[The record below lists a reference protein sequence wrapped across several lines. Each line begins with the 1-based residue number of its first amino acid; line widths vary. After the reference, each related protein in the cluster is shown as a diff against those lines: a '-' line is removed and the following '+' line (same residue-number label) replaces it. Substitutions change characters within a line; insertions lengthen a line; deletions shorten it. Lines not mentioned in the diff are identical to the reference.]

1 MPMALFAF
9 TLDEDGAL
17 IEDTAAFS
25 SCAWATGR
33 LHRPG
38 PGAPGWLEGF
48 GEITGECVQALYRLL
63 SKPVSYLPFPPGAAP
78 DGAGDWQATVTDIL
92 GGAAAG
98 AVAALLGAV
107 APVVGGV
114 VSAGALAGAAGSV
127 VNRATQ
133 RVEQRDQAHATAPPA
148 AAPSTDAPATGRRS
162 RSVQVPDVVAFAA
175 HAADILG
182 LPPELAHPLEL
193 RVVSTPVWRKKD
205 GSLPDP
211 EPVFLSSPAVP
222 DLGRIKNAA
231 GFSPALASYLSD
243 PEVPERRINL
253 RNARETVLNAAR
265 PDAFPLARWPS
276 DVNKPLAVGQQF
288 AVNTVL
294 AELAEGRLF
303 SVNGPPGTGKT
314 TLLRDLIAA
323 IVVQRAAVLTD
334 LPSPEA
340 AFAGDPHKW
349 TAPDGKRRVVKGL
362 RRELT
367 GFEIV
372 VASSNNNAVENITK
386 ELPALTA
393 IGADWQDDAQ
403 YFGEQAT
410 AFLGEPAW
418 GMVAAPLGNAEK
430 RAVFR
435 NRFWWGDNGMQA
447 LLQSLEKDPPQAG
460 EWQAA
465 AGRFT
470 EALGV
475 AAGLAAERAIADT
488 ALRFPVGDAEV
499 CGAWCAE

>member
-1 MPMALFAF
+1 MY
-9 TLDEDGAL
+9 
-17 IEDTAAFS
+17 
-25 SCAWATGR
+25 CRTG
-33 LHRPG
+33 
-38 PGAPGWLEGF
+38 
-48 GEITGECVQALYRLL
+48 
-63 SKPVSYLPFPPGAAP
+63 SFP
-78 DGAGDWQATVTDIL
+78 AGQ
-92 GGAAAG
+92 
-98 AVAALLGAV
+98 
-107 APVVGGV
+107 
-114 VSAGALAGAAGSV
+114 
-127 VNRATQ
+127 
-133 RVEQRDQAHATAPPA
+133 
-148 AAPSTDAPATGRRS
+148 
-162 RSVQVPDVVAFAA
+162 
-175 HAADILG
+175 
-182 LPPELAHPLEL
+182 
-193 RVVSTPVWRKKD
+193 
-205 GSLPDP
+205 
-211 EPVFLSSPAVP
+211 
-222 DLGRIKNAA
+222 
-231 GFSPALASYLSD
+231 
-243 PEVPERRINL
+243 
-253 RNARETVLNAAR
+253 
-265 PDAFPLARWPS
+265 
-276 DVNKPLAVGQQF
+276 
-288 AVNTVL
+288 
-294 AELAEGRLF
+294 
-303 SVNGPPGTGKT
+303 
-314 TLLRDLIAA
+314 A
-323 IVVQRAAVLTD
+323 IVVQRAAVLARV
-334 LPSPEA
+334 PSPEA

-475 AAGLAAERAIADT
+475 AAGLAAERATADT
-488 ALRFPVGDAEV
+488 ALRFPVGDAEGRGAQNEAERAAQEARKARATPPPADPAGGFPV
-499 CGAWCAE
+499 GDAGVRGAQNEAERAAQEVRNAQASRKRATGAVIGLQRAVQALNGKMEGRERSCPGGLRGLLGIGREVAAWQQRREELAAQLAHRRRQLREAQHQADRLTSRVVAARQQASNTTRDAEALITRRADGEQRIRCAREAWGPVFPEGWLELEQDEQELSAPWSDEEWTTARTRVFLAALDLHRAFIAGAAGTVRRNLRQLVATLAREPGAPPPDAEFAAWQTLFLPVPVISTTFASCGRMFGALGAESLGWVLVDEAGQAVPDRKRT